1 MRDLSTIGLH
11 VDASNNRDDRNFYL
25 YLDYMMYEN
34 PRKLGRGSRRLG
46 SRGWKLHGNT
56 APAMLRSLHCEE
68 LRWK

>member
-1 MRDLSTIGLH
+1 MRDLSTISIH
-11 VDASNNRDDRNFYL
+11 SNASNNPDDCDL